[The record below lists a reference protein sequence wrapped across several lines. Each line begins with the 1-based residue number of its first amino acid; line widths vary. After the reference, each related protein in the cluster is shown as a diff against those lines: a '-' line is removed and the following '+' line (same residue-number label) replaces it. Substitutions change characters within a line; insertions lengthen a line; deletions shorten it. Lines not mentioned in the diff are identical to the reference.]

1 MKSKPLFILF
11 WNEFP
16 VWLKFTILLKSV
28 GD

>member
-11 WNEFP
+11 WNEFS